1 MLQLQYFLIIA
12 AALFCIGIYGLVTSR
27 NAIRVLMSIELLLNS
42 VNLNLMAF
50 SNFLDPEAIRGQ
62 VFSVFVIT
70 IAAAEAAV
78 GLAIVLS
85 IYRNRGTVDMEQ
97 FNLLKW

>member
-1 MLQLQYFLIIA
+1 MQLEYFLLLA

-27 NAIRVLMSIELLLNS
+27 NAIRVLMSIELLLNA
-42 VNLNLMAF
+42 VNLNLLAF
-50 SNFLDPEAIRGQ
+50 ANYLDPADIRGQ
-62 VFSVFVIT
+62 VFGVFVIT
-70 IAAAEAAV
+70 IAAAESAV

>member
-1 MLQLQYFLIIA
+1 MLLA

-27 NAIRVLMSIELLLNS
+27 NAIRVLMSIELLLNA
-42 VNLNLMAF
+42 VNLNLLAF
-50 SNFLDPEAIRGQ
+50 ANYLDPADIRGQ
-62 VFSVFVIT
+62 VFGVFVIT
-70 IAAAEAAV
+70 IAAAESAV